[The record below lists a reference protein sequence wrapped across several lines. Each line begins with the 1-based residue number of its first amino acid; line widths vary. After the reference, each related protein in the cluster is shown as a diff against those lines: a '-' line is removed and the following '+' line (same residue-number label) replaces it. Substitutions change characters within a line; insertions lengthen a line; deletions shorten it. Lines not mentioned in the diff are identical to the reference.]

1 MENVAADLRAAVAEA
16 EGLFRT
22 WGEAD
27 WLRARGEGKWTRV
40 EILGHLID
48 SAINNHQRIVRAVAE
63 GGVTWPGYDQV
74 AMVRVQGYGQMDPA
88 LVVGLWTQLNL
99 FLAGIVERIPAER
112 EGAVCVIGGGE
123 PVTLGWLVSDYVA
136 HLRHHLRQL

>member
-16 EGLFRT
+16 EDLFRN

-27 WLRARGEGKWTRV
+27 WRRARGEGKWTRV

-88 LVVGLWTQLNL
+88 LVAGLWTQLNL